1 MQQQQLLIVTGKGGV
16 GKSAVSAALAIAAA
30 RRGQRVLAI
39 GMVDQRGLAAHLGV
53 ERLSYDAVEVRRGI
67 FALGIERPAALDEY
81 LRIQLRVPKLS
92 RIGPVARAF
101 DALASAAP
109 GIRETVTMGKVLYET
124 RTNNW
129 DLVVADAPPT
139 GQIGSHIRAP
149 HTVAELVGAGRVREQ
164 TKWMHDLMADH
175 VRTGLIMV
183 TLAEELPTVETI
195 ETLDWIAQEDLIR
208 VAEVITNRILEPLG
222 APVPA
227 DVTTPL
233 GSAAA
238 LHDGIYTEQQK
249 WLAQISQ
256 RGRELPYLFG
266 VTGPVEAAE
275 RLADILEPR

>member
-1 MQQQQLLIVTGKGGV
+1 MQQQLLIVTGKGGV

-238 LHDGIYTEQQK
+238 LHNGIYTEQQK
-249 WLAQISQ
+249 WLAQISH

>member
-1 MQQQQLLIVTGKGGV
+1 MQQQLLIVTGKGGV
-16 GKSAVSAALAIAAA
+16 GKSAVSAAHAIAAA